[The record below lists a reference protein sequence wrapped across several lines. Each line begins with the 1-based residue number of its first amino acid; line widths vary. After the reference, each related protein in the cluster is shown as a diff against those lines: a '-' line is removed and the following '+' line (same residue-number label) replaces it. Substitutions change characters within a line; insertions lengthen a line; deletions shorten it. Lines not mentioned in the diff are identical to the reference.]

1 MSKIRIKGDTSGFVD
16 LETSATGS
24 NLSVIGNALKV
35 DAINEKTSG
44 NGVHIPGHFIQTVRS
59 EYRTY
64 TTTSSSAFVATG
76 LTATITPKF
85 SNSKILITLIVN
97 GLFKNN
103 NGQFIAL
110 SLYRGSSSNAV
121 LDTSVGYNTA
131 GDEINYGIHSNVYQH
146 EDSPSTTSATTYTLY
161 WRSSDAQTIGINN
174 YNLLNGDSLS
184 TITLQEI
191 AQ

>member
-1 MSKIRIKGDTSGFVD
+1 MSI
-16 LETSATGS
+16 
-24 NLSVIGNALKV
+24 LKV
-35 DAINEKTSG
+35 DTINEKTTG
-44 NGVHIPGHFIQTVRS
+44 NGVHIAGHVVQTVRS

-64 TTTSSSAFVATG
+64 TTLASSSFTATG
-76 LTATITPKF
+76 LTGTITPKF
-85 SNSKILITLIVN
+85 SNSKILITLFVN

-110 SLYRGSSSNAV
+110 SLYKGTSSIAV

-131 GDEINYGIHSNVYQH
+131 NDEINYGIHTNCYQH

-161 WRSSDAQTIGINN
+161 WRSSDAGTIGINN

>member
-1 MSKIRIKGDTSGFVD
+1 MSKIRIKGDTSGYID
-16 LETSATGS
+16 LETNATGS
-24 NLSVIGNALKV
+24 DLSVTGNLSTTGNLSVTGNS
-35 DAINEKTSG
+35 T
-44 NGVHIPGHFIQTVRS
+44 HIPGHFIQTVRA

-64 TTTSSSAFVATG
+64 TTMASSAFAATG
-76 LTATITPKF
+76 LTASITPKF

-110 SLYRGSSSNAV
+110 SLYRGSSSIAV

-131 GDEINYGIHSNVYQH
+131 NDEINYGIHSNVYQH
-146 EDSPSTTSATTYTLY
+146 EDSPATTSATTYTLY
-161 WRSSDAQTIGINN
+161 WRSSDAGTIGINN

-184 TITLQEI
+184 TITLQEL
-191 AQ
+191 AV

>member
-1 MSKIRIKGDTSGFVD
+1 MSI
-16 LETSATGS
+16 
-24 NLSVIGNALKV
+24 LKV
-35 DAINEKTSG
+35 DNINEKTTG
-44 NGVHIPGHFIQTVRS
+44 NGVHIPGHIIQTVRS

-64 TTTSSSAFVATG
+64 TTVASSAFSATG
-76 LTATITPKF
+76 LTGTITPKF
-85 SNSKILITLIVN
+85 SNSKILITLFVN

-103 NGQFIAL
+103 NGQFMAL
-110 SLYRGSSSNAV
+110 SLYKGTSSIAV
-121 LDTSVGYNTA
+121 LDTSVAYNTA
-131 GDEINYGIHSNVYQH
+131 GDEVNYGIHTNCYQH

-161 WRSSDAQTIGINN
+161 WRSSDAGTIGINN